1 MKKVPKS
8 FASFFTL
15 FVLVLFTVGADNA
28 VAIQRNSGMIPSRR
42 TFERNLHV
50 RGGEYHEAV
59 INPYVLSTSTSS
71 ERGDTP
77 FPLYQDTISSES
89 NQIIQTPEKSTA
101 IEKDPDVIPE
111 EALLD
116 DIIDPNIRSIS
127 IKTCVIVGT
136 LLALNSGIING
147 VCLSGLLNTDNFKQ
161 GTSAVTGAWTN
172 SALGLASGDTS
183 QFLLNLKCIL
193 SYMAGSFISGFVNAN
208 PKPFEVNIASFRTA
222 LMTASIASML
232 MYGSTVLSE
241 EQGHTRAYIFLAAM
255 ANGIQNSLTS
265 TTTGN
270 LVRSSHFSGIT
281 SDIGTFAGQ
290 AFRGN
295 LENLKKLRV
304 FMTLAASF
312 WTGGYISYSMASHY
326 GKTVLLFS
334 SILYLL
340 LALVVGNV
348 A

>member
-1 MKKVPKS
+1 MKKVPHS
-8 FASFFTL
+8 FASFFSL
-15 FVLVLFTVGADNA
+15 FVLVLFTVGVDNA
-28 VAIQRNSGMIPSRR
+28 IAIQRNSGMIPSRR
-42 TFERNLHV
+42 IFERSLHV

-59 INPYVLSTSTSS
+59 INPYVLSTSTS

-77 FPLYQDTISSES
+77 FYQDTISCKN
-89 NQIIQTPEKSTA
+89 NQEIIQTPEKATA
-101 IEKDPDVIPE
+101 IERNSAAIPE